1 MELKKLGERLNLAR
15 RDFNLTQQEV
25 ANKLG
30 IKREVLSYYEN
41 GTREIPLSILCKLS
55 DLYGYTTS
63 YFLDEID
70 EQKLKVRMNVIKLT
84 DEDIEKIDFAITF
97 VKNLY
102 ELTNL
107 TKRDRKSSH

>member
-1 MELKKLGERLNLAR
+1 MDLKKIGERLSLAR
-15 RDFNLTQQEV
+15 RDFNLTQQEI
-25 ANKLG
+25 ADKLG
-30 IKREVLSYYEN
+30 MKREVLSYYEN
-41 GTREIPLSILCKLS
+41 GTREISLNVLFKLS

-70 EQKLKVRMNVIKLT
+70 EPKLKARTNIIEIT
-84 DEDIEKIDFAITF
+84 DEDKEKIDFAITF

-107 TKRDRKSSH
+107 TKRDRKSSN